1 MGRVPF
7 TIYHSRFTRL
17 RTYPQHTL
25 SLLPLLRS
33 RPGGV
38 HKTSV
43 VRSPKSDEQLK
54 HCRLPNA
61 NCPNCLTKNLLEMES
76 LPQIRNLLEM
86 SEISFAA
93 KESGGVKDEV
103 NDEGRKAHRG
113 GHRRAV
119 SAGAEEKEDRH
130 PERVCGTEWV
140 RAELRGDGVAQSWSG
155 GNGESE
161 VAGARRFG

>member
-1 MGRVPF
+1 MTRKFKRGPMGRVPI

-43 VRSPKSDEQLK
+43 VRSTKSDKQLK

-61 NCPNCLTKNLLEMES
+61 NCRLVFRFFELSNLKDFFLTRTPTL
-76 LPQIRNLLEM
+76 
-86 SEISFAA
+86 
-93 KESGGVKDEV
+93 SGDQ
-103 NDEGRKAHRG
+103 NIANRLY
-113 GHRRAV
+113 RR
-119 SAGAEEKEDRH
+119 
-130 PERVCGTEWV
+130 
-140 RAELRGDGVAQSWSG
+140 L
-155 GNGESE
+155 
-161 VAGARRFG
+161 

>member
-1 MGRVPF
+1 MERPRKKATNIVAGKVNLMFDTPFLRMTCQFNWGPMGRVLF

-43 VRSPKSDEQLK
+43 VRSPKSGKQLN

-61 NCPNCLTKNLLEMES
+61 NCRLVFRSLNL
-76 LPQIRNLLEM
+76 
-86 SEISFAA
+86 
-93 KESGGVKDEV
+93 V
-103 NDEGRKAHRG
+103 
-113 GHRRAV
+113 
-119 SAGAEEKEDRH
+119 
-130 PERVCGTEWV
+130 T
-140 RAELRGDGVAQSWSG
+140 
-155 GNGESE
+155 
-161 VAGARRFG
+161 